1 MEKKRF
7 WTVLLLCMA
16 FLCACGKTEK
26 KEQAKNLEFP
36 ELTWDMTPEDVMKV
50 FQTTKEN
57 TVLYD
62 EDSYSF
68 TTVFGIEDVDVFGQK
83 AERVLFNFV
92 DYASFAQLPWQ
103 EEGKPC
109 LCGIRVYYPQD
120 ADMASVKEQ
129 MEQTYGATVSEYYP
143 FDRQIDLENN
153 QSMRLEPW
161 KESESVQYWGSSILG
176 DVLSED
182 DMETYKTSWENC
194 RAGLNEENWE
204 FFKDHA
210 RMVSVIFSDQE
221 GEVGK
226 GLEWDAHNLVVYQV
240 LNRQKDE

>member
-1 MEKKRF
+1 MVKKNL

-16 FLCACGKTEK
+16 FLCACGKTEN

-36 ELTWDMTPEDVMKV
+36 GLTWGMTPEDVMNA

-62 EDSYSF
+62 ENSF
-68 TTVFGIEDVDVFGQK
+68 TTSFGIEDMDVFGQK
-83 AERVLFNFV
+83 AERVLFNFI
-92 DYASFAQLPWQ
+92 DYASFAQLPGQ
-103 EEGKPC
+103 EEGKQR
-109 LCGIRVYYPQD
+109 LCQIRVYYPQD
-120 ADMASVKEQ
+120 ADIDPVKEK

-143 FDRQIDLENN
+143 FDRQIDPENN
-153 QSMRLEPW
+153 PSIRLEPW
-161 KESESVQYWGSSILG
+161 KESESLQYWGSSILG
-176 DVLSED
+176 DVLSEND
-182 DMETYKTSWENC
+182 LETYKTSWKNC
-194 RAGLNEENWE
+194 RDGLNEDNWE

-210 RMVSVIFSDQE
+210 KMVSVIFSDQE

-240 LNRQKDE
+240 LNRQKDV